1 MTRKENIIDTI
12 IDGTT
17 TTIALGLTANYPEY
31 TVAIEAIRGMT
42 SVISWAKIRCLFTEL
57 FSRTDEMRKDNVPM
71 DYLSSPQFIQEVE
84 QLLYEKSLEDLEQK
98 RLLYANYFESCCRC
112 SNIEKIKSQKYFN
125 LLRELDL
132 LEFSIL
138 KELPSHPSIKGHIKN
153 ILQKCIPH
161 FNSLTIEDVNMQL
174 ESLTSKGLVKQ
185 ISSQEMEAHL
195 KIYGNIRTRKE
206 QPLYYK
212 SILGEKLLRFV
223 DKS

>member
-98 RLLYANYFESCCRC
+98 RLINRKAIVDVAPRSHILRLNNARLSDIIMFSTFFESKYLQDEWIDGMFTSDPR
-112 SNIEKIKSQKYFN
+112 KKS
-125 LLRELDL
+125 
-132 LEFSIL
+132 
-138 KELPSHPSIKGHIKN
+138 
-153 ILQKCIPH
+153 
-161 FNSLTIEDVNMQL
+161 
-174 ESLTSKGLVKQ
+174 
-185 ISSQEMEAHL
+185 
-195 KIYGNIRTRKE
+195 
-206 QPLYYK
+206 
-212 SILGEKLLRFV
+212 
-223 DKS
+223 